1 MSFPNTNPSALSYQN
16 NLVFNQLLTQM
27 NPGIVL
33 ELTNRRS
40 VYNFFLRLMNKKFGG
55 STPFYAADGKIISA
69 SRGLDVI
76 QARVQTRTAPAANTI
91 RLTFDQ
97 PVDAAR
103 VNDKV
108 IYGNAYERA
117 GRVINVVNGAGGYI
131 EIVPLYDFTFGVS
144 DFAAGALLL
153 IYGDNSVNF
162 VSGQKAR
169 RFLNPTLDFNYT
181 STVREGMWV
190 ARREKGSTRV
200 TTNGSQPTVF
210 EQNGFWYTSFQLD
223 ALRRLEMSLDI
234 DRRFSER
241 GKTSYSDG
249 ERTTNGGFRWAVKNR
264 GGDYL
269 GFSTPLTET
278 AWNNLV
284 GSVYDKVIGTST
296 PLLLFAGRGLWATI
310 NSFYAQTITQ
320 TGILNTFAGE
330 DVKGFN
336 IPTYYIPG
344 IAKQVAYIED
354 PILNDPR
361 VFGDQCTIPGYTQF
375 TKAQMT
381 GMLMSDDM
389 LESVGAGMQP
399 MFRQWHWGQQEFLI
413 GELKGLDQGNGGSL
427 TPDADPIIRANP
439 LSLATLDDATSV
451 GVLTDTG
458 IDGYGYGCGW
468 IEPLV

>member
-1 MSFPNTNPSALSYQN
+1 MSAPNSNPSALSYQN
-16 NLVFNQLLTQM
+16 NLVFHNLVTQF
-27 NPGIVL
+27 NPGVVL

-40 VYNFFLRLMNKKFGG
+40 IFNFMLRMINKRFGG

-69 SRGLDVI
+69 SRGLDWI
-76 QARVQTRTAPAANTI
+76 QARVLTRATPAPNTI

-97 PVDAAR
+97 PVEAAR

-108 IYGNAYERA
+108 IYNNAYERA
-117 GRVINVVNGAGGYI
+117 GRVVAAVNGAGGYI
-131 EIVPLYDFTFGVS
+131 DIVPLYDYSFAVS
-144 DFAAGALLL
+144 DFTAGSLLA

-169 RFLNPTLDFNYT
+169 RFLTPTLDYNYT
-181 STVREGMWV
+181 STVRDGYWV
-190 ARREKGSTRV
+190 SRREKGSTRV
-200 TTNGSQPTVF
+200 TTNGSQPNVF
-210 EQNGFWYTSFQLD
+210 EHNGFWYTSFQLD
-223 ALRRLEMSLDI
+223 MLRRIEMSVDF

-241 GKTSYSDG
+241 GITTYADG
-249 ERTTNGGFRWAVKNR
+249 QRTTNGGLRWAVKNR

-296 PLLLFAGRGLWATI
+296 PLLFFAGRGLWATI
-310 NSFYAQTITQ
+310 NSFYKQTIVK
-320 TGILNTFAGE
+320 TGVLNTFAGE
-330 DVKGFN
+330 DVKGYN

-344 IAKQVAYIED
+344 IAKEIAYIED
-354 PILNDPR
+354 PLLNDPR
-361 VFGDQCTIPGYTQF
+361 VLGAPCTIPGYEGYTQ
-375 TKAQMT
+375 AQMT

-389 LESVGAGMQP
+389 FESVGAGMQP
-399 MFRQWHWGQQEFLI
+399 MFRQWHWGQSEFLI
-413 GELKGLDQGNGGSL
+413 GELKGLDQGASIAGN
-427 TPDADPIIRANP
+427 PEVDNIIRGNP
-439 LSLATLDDATSV
+439 LSLATLDDASSV

-468 IEPLV
+468 IEPLL